1 MLTASSLLRLLNCPG
16 SEALVKA
23 ENASE
28 WADAGRDEHEVL
40 AQQVRTGTL
49 PENLAR
55 FVPPGSRAEL
65 ALCYDVA
72 LGVGRVIGE
81 DIGRAYGEQGAF
93 EVFGSADVVGMQ
105 DDAVVVRDWK
115 TGYGAVEPAATNPQL
130 AFGALAA
137 CRALGKQ
144 RAIVGIVFT
153 KTGICDEAELDLL
166 DLAAFAN
173 TLAGLHPR
181 IAELKAARKRGEAVP
196 TREGSWCRY
205 CAAKH
210 ACPSKNALLVQL
222 SGRGL
227 TVVGDSV
234 MTPEKA
240 ADAVRQFQHVEQL
253 VKDAKARL
261 TAYVDENGPID
272 LGNGKAYGRY
282 IRQGDER
289 LDGAVAAK
297 AIAEVV
303 GESAREFTAVA
314 LERKTS
320 KAALTRAA
328 KAIGAQPKLA
338 TAVVKRIRE
347 LGGATHAAPERP
359 IGEFTIG
366 KEQVAPPL
374 EQAEAEEFDRLL
386 ESA

>member
-1 MLTASSLLRLLNCPG
+1 MLTASALLRLLNCPG
-16 SEALVKA
+16 SEALTKA

-28 WADAGRDEHEVL
+28 WADAGHDEHGVL

-49 PENLAR
+49 PANLAR
-55 FVPPGSRAEL
+55 YVPSGSRAEL

-72 LGVGRVIGE
+72 LGTGRVIGE
-81 DIGRAYGEQGAF
+81 DIGRAYGVQGAF
-93 EVFGSADVVGMQ
+93 EVFGSADVVGE
-105 DDAVVVRDWK
+105 DADAVVVIDWK
-115 TGYGAVEPAATNPQL
+115 TGYGAVEPASTNPQL

-137 CRALGKQ
+137 CRALGKS
-144 RAIVGIVFT
+144 RAIVRLVFT
-153 KTGICDEAELDLL
+153 KTGVCDEAELDLL

-181 IAELKAARKRGEAVP
+181 IAELKAARRRGESVP
-196 TREGSWCRY
+196 TREGSWCKF
-205 CAAKH
+205 CSSKPS
-210 ACPSKNALLVQL
+210 CPSKNALLVQL
-222 SGRGL
+222 SGGGL
-227 TVVGDSV
+227 SVVGDST

-261 TAYVDENGPID
+261 ITYVDENGPID

-282 IRQGDER
+282 VRSGDER
-289 LDGAVAAK
+289 LDGAVAAQ
-297 AIAEVV
+297 AIADVV
-303 GESAREFTAVA
+303 GESAREFAAVA

-328 KAIGAQPKLA
+328 KAIGEQPKLA

-347 LGGATHAAPERP
+347 LGGATHASPERP
-359 IGEFTIG
+359 VGEFTIG
-366 KEQVAPPL
+366 KEQAAL
-374 EQAEAEEFDRLL
+374 QMEREE
-386 ESA
+386 E